1 MVDHLF
7 QMMIKKKDQKFIMD
21 FRQRNQLCYQK
32 SWNIMSL
39 RNQESTDMLKILK
52 DQDHAQVLEI
62 LDQES
67 ESMKTLSL
75 AEEVT
80 TPDLL
85 SLRQSVNLFSS
96 IVETNLLAD
105 LIKVWIVFRISST
118 ISRLSISNKSWAI
131 QK

>member
-1 MVDHLF
+1 
-7 QMMIKKKDQKFIMD
+7 
-21 FRQRNQLCYQK
+21 
-32 SWNIMSL
+32 MSL

-118 ISRLSISNKSWAI
+118 ISRLSISNKS
-131 QK
+131 